1 MATAIADRPAI
12 EDKPAP
18 TRFEILDPDNEVDAI
33 GATSASGS
41 FVPKAPPMPPPSAA
55 TIFETSL
62 PSYLTLMDDSVAA
75 RGGEE
80 VELPPR
86 Q

>member
-1 MATAIADRPAI
+1 MATAIAELLAI
-12 EDKPAP
+12 EDKAAP
-18 TRFEILDPDNEVDAI
+18 TRLDIWDPDSEVNAA
-33 GATSASGS
+33 GATSTSGN

-62 PSYLTLMDDSVAA
+62 PSYLTLVDDAVAA

-80 VELPPR
+80 VE
-86 Q
+86 